1 MEKWPTFHNG
11 VAAGLR
17 IVSSEAAKKLDKIF
31 AVNSHWITF
40 NKPKYVLHQNEMVRK
55 EWVRTFLFLFSIFNY
70 FCTAYV
76 YVPTFLL
83 PASFSRPVSQKGSIS
98 SVWIFK
104 LADITDRHKYTYHNE
119 ART

>member
-1 MEKWPTFHNG
+1 MMEKWPTFHNG

-55 EWVRTFLFLFSIFNY
+55 EWVRTFLFSLFNY
-70 FCTAYV
+70 
-76 YVPTFLL
+76 L
-83 PASFSRPVSQKGSIS
+83 
-98 SVWIFK
+98 
-104 LADITDRHKYTYHNE
+104 
-119 ART
+119 

>member
-55 EWVRTFLFLFSIFNY
+55 EWVRTFLFFLFNY
-70 FCTAYV
+70 FCTAC
-76 YVPTFLL
+76 
-83 PASFSRPVSQKGSIS
+83 
-98 SVWIFK
+98 
-104 LADITDRHKYTYHNE
+104 TYIYI
-119 ART
+119 A